1 MYFRYV
7 QCSGEH
13 VYKDR
18 FKVIDLV
25 LTGLSEVEKS
35 HRWSWCVQKQHWS
48 TSPITLFCFS
58 CSKFFSFF
66 FFGEKTFEM
75 GEGEMG
81 RHYVQELLYQF
92 LDHSVVLMHTT
103 NSTYIYLKFFT
114 WIKSPTTPIPF
125 RYVGTNE
132 ISIYF

>member
-58 CSKFFSFF
+58 CSKFFFF
-66 FFGEKTFEM
+66 FFWRENIWDGRGGDGEALCS
-75 GEGEMG
+75 G
-81 RHYVQELLYQF
+81 
-92 LDHSVVLMHTT
+92 
-103 NSTYIYLKFFT
+103 
-114 WIKSPTTPIPF
+114 TPIS
-125 RYVGTNE
+125 
-132 ISIYF
+132 ISESLCSLNAYHQLHLHILKIFHLNQISYNSYPLQICRH